1 MLYGCLLH
9 AWLIGE
15 TGGFIRGD
23 VDGPASGA
31 MELTGTAIECYG
43 INWEVVLY
51 GINWAMRRTQTN
63 PM

>member
-23 VDGPASGA
+23 VDGPVSGA
-31 MELTGTAIECYG
+31 MELTGTAMELTGKWCYMELTG
-43 INWEVVLY
+43 
-51 GINWAMRRTQTN
+51 Q
-63 PM
+63 